1 VPESSCSY
9 KKTPHSE
16 AVRGFFVAAN
26 QPYITDLVVDVV
38 LVDFDCMPGAAL
50 VLVVVDDLLMPEG
63 VVMVLDLLMLAWL
76 LVVLDDLLMP
86 AGLVMVVVRVV
97 VLAGACVVLVVI
109 VFDVLL
115 MVVAV
120 GVVWA
125 LTAKLPATSRAAKRE
140 VKRCM
145 GCEKRG

>member
-1 VPESSCSY
+1 
-9 KKTPHSE
+9 
-16 AVRGFFVAAN
+16 VAFAK
-26 QPYITDLVVDVV
+26 PYITDLVVEEV
-38 LVDFDCMPGAAL
+38 LVDFDCMPGAVL

-76 LVVLDDLLMP
+76 LVVVDDLLMP

-97 VLAGACVVLVVI
+97 VLAAGACVVLVVI

-115 MVVAV
+115 VVVAA

-125 LTAKLPATSRAAKRE
+125 WAAKLPATSSVAKRE
-140 VKRCM
+140 VRRCM
-145 GCEKRG
+145 GCEKRVEEVLP